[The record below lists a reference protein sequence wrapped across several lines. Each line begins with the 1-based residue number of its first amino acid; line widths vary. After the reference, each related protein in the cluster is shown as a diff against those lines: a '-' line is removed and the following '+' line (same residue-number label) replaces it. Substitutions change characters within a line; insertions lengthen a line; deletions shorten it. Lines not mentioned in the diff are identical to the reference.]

1 MARSQSTFSK
11 REKEKNRLKKREE
24 KQQKKEERKANSAGG
39 SFESMLAYVDENGV
53 IVDTPPDPSKRAEV
67 DAESIE
73 LGVPSR
79 VDVPEEP
86 RTGKVDFFDRSKGFG
101 FINED
106 GTRERFFVH
115 ISGLLDE
122 VTDGD
127 RVTYEV
133 QRGPKGLNAVE
144 VRKL

>member
-1 MARSQSTFSK
+1 MS
-11 REKEKNRLKKREE
+11 
-24 KQQKKEERKANSAGG
+24 ERVVGTVKWFNS
-39 SFESMLAYVDENGV
+39 
-53 IVDTPPDPSKRAEV
+53 
-67 DAESIE
+67 
-73 LGVPSR
+73 
-79 VDVPEEP
+79 
-86 RTGKVDFFDRSKGFG
+86 SKGFG